1 MGVEQKQGLEDPV
14 RDADGAAVAA
24 NAPSPAREGGAAP
37 AAGSR
42 ADRIETWISP
52 LEGAMP
58 IHFGEGAIGRL
69 PGLLV
74 DLKADKVV
82 IVSDH
87 RTFQLHGASLL
98 HLLSPHFAPEI
109 ILIGEGEGEKKMANL
124 ELICQDLFERGI
136 TKSSVVVNFGGG
148 VVLNIG
154 GLAASLVYRGIRFVH
169 VPTTLMAQSDVI
181 VSNKQGI
188 NFAGGKNRLG
198 VFNTPVAAVADPR
211 FTRTE
216 PARQLRAAAVE
227 YCKNA
232 LLLGG
237 RHYDEAMRF
246 FSGVRDMDGKDAF
259 TPRQAESLL
268 RNSLEQKFEIARRDP
283 FEKGEGL
290 MLEYGHTVGHAL
302 EYLSQGRLLHGEAVY
317 HGMNVAGHLAHHLGL
332 MPVQELKRQT
342 LLLSHLRGIPPVPN
356 DISVGQILAC
366 VQKDN
371 KKIGKGSAFILL
383 DAVGS
388 VHRHEGSVLTP
399 VCDFQLSRILLE
411 YWDALL

>member
-1 MGVEQKQGLEDPV
+1 L
-14 RDADGAAVAA
+14 
-24 NAPSPAREGGAAP
+24 APEV
-37 AAGSR
+37 
-42 ADRIETWISP
+42 WVSP
-52 LEGAMP
+52 LLGNMP
-58 IHFGEGAIGRL
+58 IHFGEGAIGAL
-69 PGLLV
+69 PGILN
-74 DLKADKVV
+74 DLRPDKVV
-82 IVSDH
+82 IVSDTKVFH
-87 RTFQLHGASLL
+87 LHGSALL
-98 HLLSPHFAPEI
+98 QLLSPFFAPEI
-109 ILIGEGEGEKKMANL
+109 ILIGEGESEKKMANL
-124 ELICQDLFERGI
+124 ESICQNLFERGI

-154 GLAASLVYRGIRFVH
+154 GLAASLVYRGIRFVQ

-198 VFNTPVAAVADPR
+198 LFSTPVAAVADPR

-216 PARQLRAAAVE
+216 PVRQLRAATVE

-237 RHYDEAMRF
+237 KHYEAALHF
-246 FSGVRDMDGKDAF
+246 LSKWDGKDSLSSEQLD
-259 TPRQAESLL
+259 TLL
-268 RNSLEQKFEIARRDP
+268 RNSLEQKFEIARLDP
-283 FEKGEGL
+283 LEKGEGL

-302 EYLSQGRLLHGEAVY
+302 EYLSAGRLHHGEAVY

-332 MPVQELKRQT
+332 MSTQALTKQT
-342 LLLSHLRGIPPVPN
+342 LLLSRLQGIPPIPK

-371 KKIGKGSAFILL
+371 KKVGKGSAFILL
-383 DAVGS
+383 DGIGA

-399 VCDFQLSRILLE
+399 VCDFQLSKVMLE